1 MLGSRYLIAAVL
13 FCKLFSPAAA
23 EDVRLGTNVSDFEQ
37 FYNRGGGSIEH
48 VQCIFSKLGYSPVV
62 QRMPWRRAR
71 QEVSTGRI
79 DGFFTAIASVEVD
92 KYATL
97 SAPLLLENWYW
108 YWPSTTDAPEDWH
121 AEVRIGAILGSHQA
135 VWLDQNEYPVHL
147 RVSTLSQLV
156 KLMISGRID
165 TFIAD
170 RDHMEATLAE
180 LGVGPERYQRRFLRY
195 MPLGVYFGNEFLT
208 EHPGFLPRFN
218 AQVFPCAS
226 SGFVMSADEQAEIH
240 HWLTPLLEQWLEE
253 QRLASAV
260 AAYNERRKEWTPHKR
275 DLLDEEWREAFQQ
288 GNDADVARLVD
299 ETLSDQLRMLEVDRE
314 GLITELILTDR
325 EGMNIAIS
333 DMTSDF
339 WQGDE
344 AKFTEAWGLEPGQ
357 LQFGPVT
364 YDESTRLFQVH
375 VSRPVYHPESGA
387 PLGVIIVGVNV
398 EKALSRSLKGR

>member
-1 MLGSRYLIAAVL
+1 M
-13 FCKLFSPAAA
+13 
-23 EDVRLGTNVSDFEQ
+23 LGTNVSDFEQ

-48 VQCIFSKLGYSPVV
+48 VQCIFSKLGYSPIV

-71 QEVSTGRI
+71 QEVSTGRV

-108 YWPSTTDAPEDWH
+108 YWPSNIDTPQDGRGEM
-121 AEVRIGAILGSHQA
+121 RIGAILGSHQA
-135 VWLDQNEYPVHL
+135 VWLDQNGYPVHL

-180 LGVGPERYQRRFLRY
+180 LAVGPERYQRRFLRY
-195 MPLGVYFGNEFLT
+195 MPLGVYFGNEFLA

-218 AQVFPCAS
+218 TQVFPCAS

-240 HWLTPLLEQWLEE
+240 YWLTPQVTQWLEA
-253 QRLASAV
+253 QRVAQII
-260 AAYNERRKEWTPHKR
+260 AAYNERRADWPPHKR
-275 DLLDEEWREAFQQ
+275 DLLDEEWREAFQT
-288 GNDADVARLVD
+288 GNEDDVARLLD
-299 ETLSDQLRMLEVDRE
+299 SALSDQLRMLEVDSE
-314 GLITELILTDR
+314 GLVTELILTDR
-325 EGMNIAIS
+325 QGLNVAVS

-344 AKFTEAWGLEPGQ
+344 SKFTQALGLEPGQ

-375 VSRPVYHPESGA
+375 VSRPVYHPESGE

-398 EKALSRSLKGR
+398 EKALSRSLKGQ

>member
-1 MLGSRYLIAAVL
+1 MLGSRYLILGVL
-13 FCKLFSPAAA
+13 FWKLLTPASA
-23 EDVRLGTNVSDFEQ
+23 EEVMLGTNVSDFEQ

-48 VQCIFSKLGYSPVV
+48 IQCIFSQLGYSPVV
-62 QRMPWRRAR
+62 HRMPWRRAR

-108 YWPSTTDAPEDWH
+108 YWPANTDQPESWDG
-121 AEVRIGAILGSHQA
+121 EVRIGAILGSHQA
-135 VWLDQNEYPVHL
+135 VWLDQNGYPVHM
-147 RVSTLSQLV
+147 RVNTLSQLV

-165 TFIAD
+165 TFIGD
-170 RDHMEATLAE
+170 PDHMEATLAE

-195 MPLGVYFGNEFLT
+195 MPLGVYFGNEFLAD
-208 EHPGFLPRFN
+208 HPGFLPRFN

-240 HWLTPLLEQWLEE
+240 RWLTPLLDGWLEAQRVAPVVAEYNE
-253 QRLASAV
+253 QR
-260 AAYNERRKEWTPHKR
+260 KDWTPHKR
-275 DLLDEEWREAFQQ
+275 DVLDEEWREAFRQ
-288 GNDADVARLVD
+288 GNDEDVARLLD
-299 ETLSDQLRMLEVDRE
+299 APLSDQLRMLEVDKE
-314 GLITELILTDR
+314 GLVTELILTDQQ
-325 EGMNIAIS
+325 GLNIAVS

-344 AKFTEAWGLEPGQ
+344 AKFTEAWVLEPGQ

-364 YDESTRLFQVH
+364 YDESTQLFQVH
-375 VSRPVYHPESGA
+375 VSRPVYDPDSGA
-387 PLGVIIVGVNV
+387 PIGVIIAGVNV
-398 EKALSRSLKGR
+398 EKALSRSLKGQ

>member
-1 MLGSRYLIAAVL
+1 MFGSRHLIAGLLLGAL
-13 FCKLFSPAAA
+13 LSPVAAD
-23 EDVRLGTNVSDFEQ
+23 DVMLGTNVSDFEQ

-108 YWPSTTDAPEDWH
+108 YWPSGTDAPENWRGK
-121 AEVRIGAILGSHQA
+121 VRIGAILGSHQA
-135 VWLDQNEYPVHL
+135 VWLDQNNYPIHL
-147 RVSTLSQLV
+147 RVSTLPQLV

-170 RDHMEATLAE
+170 REHMEAVLTE
-180 LGVGPERYQRRFLRY
+180 LGVAPDQYQRRFLRY
-195 MPLGVYFGNEFLT
+195 MPLGVYFGNEFLA
-208 EHPGFLPRFN
+208 EHPGFLARFN

-240 HWLTPLLEQWLEE
+240 HWLTPVVRQWLEE
-253 QRLASAV
+253 QRAAQV
-260 AAYNERRKEWTPHKR
+260 IAAYNEQRKDWTPHKR
-275 DLLDEEWREAFQQ
+275 DLLDEEWREAFQA
-288 GNDADVARLVD
+288 GNEADVARLLD
-299 ETLSDQLRMLEVDRE
+299 GALSDQLRMLEVDSE
-314 GLITELILTDR
+314 GLVTELILTDR
-325 EGMNIAIS
+325 QGHNVAVS

-344 AKFTEAWGLEPGQ
+344 SKFTEARKLEPGQ

-364 YDESTRLFQVH
+364 YDESTRQFQVH
-375 VSRPVYHPESGA
+375 VSRPVYDPESA
-387 PLGVIIVGVNV
+387 EPLGVIIVGVNV
-398 EKALSRSLKGR
+398 EKALSRSLKGQ